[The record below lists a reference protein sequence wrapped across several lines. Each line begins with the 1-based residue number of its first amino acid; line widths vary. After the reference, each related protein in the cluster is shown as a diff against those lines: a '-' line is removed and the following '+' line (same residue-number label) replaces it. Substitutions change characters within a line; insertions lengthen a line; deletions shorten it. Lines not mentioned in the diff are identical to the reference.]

1 MALFQ
6 EKGVIFKPQSKTLD
20 SRLCL
25 ETISPI
31 ESKQLFE
38 PRVYRK
44 KIPAFMSENINDG
57 LMSKLP

>member
-1 MALFQ
+1 M
-6 EKGVIFKPQSKTLD
+6 IFKPQSKALD

-25 ETISPI
+25 ETISPV

-44 KIPAFMSENINDG
+44 KIPAFMPENINDG

>member
-6 EKGVIFKPQSKTLD
+6 EKGVIFKPQIIPTD
-20 SRLCL
+20 GRLSL

-31 ESKQLFE
+31 ETKRLFE

-44 KIPAFMSENINDG
+44 KIPAFMNEDNG
-57 LMSKLP
+57 LMTKIQ